1 MSASATEVVRR
12 ILSSHPK
19 KSISDPTLAPAGVFL
34 LIYNK
39 SGEYCVLLNKRTQQV
54 EHHKGEISF
63 PGGSKDPEDE
73 TLLQTALRE
82 THEEMGVIPEHVELL
97 GELDDVPTTTS
108 FLINTYVGAIPYPYE
123 FRPSDIEVAEV
134 LEVPIHHLMD
144 GDNKR
149 DEVRVSDGLPVNSPV
164 YSYRGHLVYGATAR
178 ILERFIELLRSA
190 PEEEVLWTKTQPSP

>member
-1 MSASATEVVRR
+1 MAMSATEFVRR
-12 ILSSHPK
+12 ILSKHPK
-19 KSISDPTLAPAGVFL
+19 KSIADPTLIPAGVFL
-34 LIYNK
+34 LIYDRD
-39 SGEYCVLLNKRTQQV
+39 GEYCVLLNKRTQQV
-54 EHHKGEISF
+54 EHHKGEVSF
-63 PGGSKDPEDE
+63 PGGSKDPGDE

-82 THEEMGVIPEHVELL
+82 THEEMGVLPDHVELL

-134 LEVPIHHLMD
+134 LEVPILHLMD

>member
-1 MSASATEVVRR
+1 M
-12 ILSSHPK
+12 
-19 KSISDPTLAPAGVFL
+19 FL
-34 LIYNK
+34 LIYDKN
-39 SGEYCVLLNKRTQQV
+39 GEYCVLLNKRTEQV

-82 THEEMGVIPEHVELL
+82 THEEMGVLPEHIKLL

-108 FLINTYVGAIPYPYE
+108 FLINTYVGTIPYPYE

>member
-1 MSASATEVVRR
+1 MAMSATEFVRR
-12 ILSSHPK
+12 ILSKHPK
-19 KSISDPTLAPAGVFL
+19 KSIADPTLIPAGVFL
-34 LIYNK
+34 LIYDRD
-39 SGEYCVLLNKRTQQV
+39 GEYCVLLNKRTQQV
-54 EHHKGEISF
+54 EHHKGEVSF
-63 PGGSKDPEDE
+63 PGGSKDPGDE

-82 THEEMGVIPEHVELL
+82 THEEMGVLPDHVELL

>member
-1 MSASATEVVRR
+1 MSASANQVVRR

-82 THEEMGVIPEHVELL
+82 THEEMGILPKDIDVLGQLDGVATISNYVVVIEFNCK
-97 GELDDVPTTTS
+97 DV
-108 FLINTYVGAIPYPYE
+108 
-123 FRPSDIEVAEV
+123 RP
-134 LEVPIHHLMD
+134 
-144 GDNKR
+144 
-149 DEVRVSDGLPVNSPV
+149 
-164 YSYRGHLVYGATAR
+164 
-178 ILERFIELLRSA
+178 
-190 PEEEVLWTKTQPSP
+190 